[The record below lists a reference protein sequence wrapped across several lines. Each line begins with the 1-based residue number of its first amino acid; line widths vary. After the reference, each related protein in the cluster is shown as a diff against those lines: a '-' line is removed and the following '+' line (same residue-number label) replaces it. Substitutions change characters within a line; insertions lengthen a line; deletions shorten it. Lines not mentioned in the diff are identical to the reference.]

1 MLTGAI
7 MFMTLIDDDRLDCW
21 LMVCAADDVGT
32 MWLLLL
38 GDGDDCREYGPSS
51 PVHVE

>member
-1 MLTGAI
+1 MLTGA

-38 GDGDDCREYGPSS
+38 GDGVDYSLYGLSS
-51 PVHVE
+51 PVHAE